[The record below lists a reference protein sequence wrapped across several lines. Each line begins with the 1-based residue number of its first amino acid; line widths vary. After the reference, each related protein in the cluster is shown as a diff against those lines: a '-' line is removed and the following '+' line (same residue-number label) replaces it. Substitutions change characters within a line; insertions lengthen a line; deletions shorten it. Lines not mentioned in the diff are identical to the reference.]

1 MKKYRVNV
9 NGTTYEVEVAEL
21 TGSAAQPAA
30 PAAPAAPAQPAA
42 PAGGEKIV
50 SPMPGNI
57 LDVRV
62 SQGDAV
68 KSGQVLMILEAMKM
82 ENEIMAPRDGKI
94 ASVCVKKGD
103 VVEPDT
109 LLCVIE

>member
-1 MKKYRVNV
+1 MRKYRVNV
-9 NGTTYEVEVAEL
+9 NGTTYEVEVEEL

-30 PAAPAAPAQPAA
+30 PAAPAQPAA
-42 PAGGEKIV
+42 PAAGEKIV